1 MQPPRRYLDTSRGNA
16 RRWCDMTICGNRA
29 KSAAFRAR
37 HGD

>member
-1 MQPPRRYLDTSRGNA
+1 
-16 RRWCDMTICGNRA
+16 MTICGNRA